1 MEDIPM
7 SLNTKLEVAL
17 EILASKI
24 AKMSNKGYTVEDK
37 EMQLLIDERKKM
49 YAGDQKIIEKIITV
63 YGPEINNEYT
73 KELLDNER

>member
-1 MEDIPM
+1 MD
-7 SLNTKLEVAL
+7 
-17 EILASKI
+17 
-24 AKMSNKGYTVEDK
+24 D